1 MVGRKPRVTVKALT
15 PCVSLI
21 SSEGHE
27 FIVKREH
34 AFPLGT
40 IKAMW
45 SGPEIPLHVLPEVCL
60 YFTYKVRYTQSSTEI
75 PQFPTAPET
84 ALELLMAANLLDR

>member
-1 MVGRKPRVTVKALT
+1 
-15 PCVSLI
+15 
-21 SSEGHE
+21 
-27 FIVKREH
+27 
-34 AFPLGT
+34 
-40 IKAMW
+40 MW
-45 SGPEIPLHVLPEVCL
+45 SGPGKLAEYEVNFTEIPLHVLPEVCL